1 MQTASDVLQVA
12 VTVGFVLLAIG
23 ATSQWVKTRE
33 RVTAF
38 LALALGLLAA
48 VTVVGEIDRLTD
60 ERYEVLS
67 HISLAGFL
75 ASGYLL
81 LLFRHEFV
89 PLSALVRWITLIALV
104 AIGALVTLFPPPAN
118 PQRYE
123 PLDWVV
129 ILGLLAIW
137 SFCVGEPAVRF
148 WLASRDRPVVQRAR
162 LRGLS
167 AAYGTLILL
176 ILIAVFAGGGER
188 VQTADVVIQAVAL
201 LLVPVLY
208 ASLAPPRWIRSIWR
222 TKEEESLRLAE
233 KLAEYAP
240 DTRTVADRAL
250 AQAVRLV
257 GAEAAFLRTPRGEVI
272 AALNLTEEDAQR
284 LGGEFSPQG
293 LSRSMQRIEGRQ
305 RHLVL
310 LPTKA
315 EERAD
320 VLGVVLGPFAP
331 LFGSDELVRLREF
344 AALIGVALDR
354 VRLVEQVQQ
363 ETARYEA
370 LLQAVSDVGEGFVVT
385 KDGRCIYANQAYCDM
400 TGYTLAELQGLPSL
414 LELSRPEDRPELAAR
429 LQDRLSG
436 KEASEH
442 YESALV
448 RKDGEVRW
456 VEAAVKLLD
465 TDEGPRVVSIIR
477 DISERKEA
485 ERSLSR
491 HTSTLQLLQRIAVAA
506 NEAAEVDDA
515 LRVAV
520 QEVCA
525 YTGWPLG
532 HVYLVADELGD
543 ELVST
548 DIWCDG
554 QPGSFDAFK
563 EATGQLR
570 ILKKGP
576 FPATIL
582 DTASPAWIDDLLT
595 DQVCERTDAARLN
608 RVRSGFAFPI
618 LAGKEVAGVLE
629 FFNDQVTERND
640 ALLEVMSNI
649 GTQLG
654 RVAERKRIETFRNE
668 FISNAAHELRTPVT
682 PIVGY
687 TSLLADRWKEM
698 SDEDRETITRTLRQ
712 QGNRLRTLVNSLLDF
727 TRVQRGRLQI
737 DLAPVELDDVFA
749 NVIEAVPPPDDKSV
763 EVTEADGVV
772 VFADQARLEDM
783 LVNLL
788 VNAYRYGG
796 DSIRIGCH
804 DGDTTVLVF
813 VADNGSGVEPDLVPT
828 LFDPFTRGEGSVD
841 KGGSGLGLAIVRML
855 AKAQGGD
862 VWYEADDELPRFV
875 LKLRRA
881 SLETVPS

>member
-1 MQTASDVLQVA
+1 MQTASDVLQIA
-12 VTVGFVLLAIG
+12 VTVGFVLLALG
-23 ATSQWVKTRE
+23 AAVQWVRTRE

-38 LALALGLLAA
+38 LALALGLLAV

-60 ERYEVLS
+60 ERYEALS
-67 HISLAGFL
+67 HLSLAGFL

-81 LLFRHEFV
+81 LLFRHEFL
-89 PLSALVRWITLIALV
+89 PLSGVVRWGALAALVV
-104 AIGALVTLFPPPAN
+104 IGALVTIFPAPEN
-118 PQRYE
+118 PDRYE
-123 PLDWVV
+123 PTDWAL
-129 ILGLLAIW
+129 ILGLLVVW
-137 SFCVGEPAVRF
+137 GFCVGEPALRF
-148 WLASRDRPVVQRAR
+148 WRASRDRPVVQRAR

-167 AAYGTLILL
+167 AAYGTLIFL

-188 VQTADVVIQAVAL
+188 VGVADVVIQAVAL

-208 ASLAPPRWIRSIWR
+208 ASLAPPRWLRSVWR
-222 TKEEESLRLAE
+222 AKEEESLRVAE

-240 DTRTVADRAL
+240 DTKTVAGRAL
-250 AQAVRLV
+250 EQAVRLV
-257 GAEAAFLRTPRGEVI
+257 GAESAFLRTPRGEI
-272 AALNLTEEDAQR
+272 LAARDITDEEAQR
-284 LGGEFSPQG
+284 LGAEQSPETMSQT
-293 LSRSMQRIEGRQ
+293 MQRIDGRE

-315 EERAD
+315 DERSD

-331 LFGSDELVRLREF
+331 LFGSDEVARLRDF
-344 AALIGVALDR
+344 AALTGVALDR

-385 KDGRCIYANQAYCDM
+385 KDGRCLYANEAYCEM
-400 TGYTLAELQGLPSL
+400 TGYTLPELQALPSL
-414 LELSRPEDRPELAAR
+414 LELSRPEDRAELTER
-429 LQDRLSG
+429 LQDRLAG
-436 KEASEH
+436 QDVSEH

-448 RKDGEVRW
+448 RKDGNVRW
-456 VEAAVKLLD
+456 VEAAVKMLE
-465 TDEGPRVVSIIR
+465 TDEGRRVVSIVR
-477 DISERKEA
+477 DITERKEA
-485 ERSLSR
+485 ERSLAR

-506 NEAAEVDDA
+506 NEAVEVDDA
-515 LRVAV
+515 LRAAV

-532 HVYLVADELGD
+532 HVYLVADELAD

-548 DIWCDG
+548 DIWCDSH
-554 QPGSFDAFK
+554 PGSFEEFK
-563 EATGQLR
+563 EATGRTR
-570 ILKKGP
+570 IGKRGP
-576 FPATIL
+576 FPAQVL
-582 DTASPAWIDDLLT
+582 DTATPVWVDDLLV
-595 DQVCERTDAARLN
+595 DQECERSDAARKN

-618 LAGKEVAGVLE
+618 LAGKEVAGALE
-629 FFNDQVTERND
+629 FFNDQLSERNE
-640 ALLEVMSNI
+640 ALLDVMSNI

-687 TSLLADRWKEM
+687 SSLLADRWTEM

-737 DLAPVELDDVFA
+737 DLAPVHLDDVFA
-749 NVIEAVPPPDDKSV
+749 NVIEAVPPPDGKNVDV
-763 EVTEADGVV
+763 AATNGIVV
-772 VFADQARLEDM
+772 YADQARLEDM
-783 LVNLL
+783 IVNLL

-796 DSIRIGCH
+796 DSIRIGSQ
-804 DGDTTVLVF
+804 DGETSVLVF
-813 VADNGSGVEPDLVPT
+813 VADNGSGVAPDLVPT
-828 LFDPFTRGEGSVD
+828 LFDPFTRGETSVD

-862 VWYEADDELPRFV
+862 VWYEPGDTPRFV

-881 SLETVPS
+881 SLESAPE